1 MSLLSEPEHTQWA
14 GIAPDRRLGRRL
26 ENFLHQVLSGLATGC
41 IYASVALALVMIYQ
55 ATHHV
60 NFAQGELAMFTTY
73 IAWTLIQAGF
83 SYWTAFAATLM
94 LSFVIGLLLEW
105 IIVRPI
111 EDKPVL
117 TVVVVFVGMLFIL
130 NSITGWIYGYDLK
143 SFPSP
148 FPSNAWYSSPF
159 MSAHELGMIVV
170 TLGMLTLV
178 FCFFR
183 FTRLGLAMRAVAL
196 NPASSKLVG
205 IRVGWVI
212 ALGWGLAGTIGSVAG
227 MMAAP
232 IVYLDP
238 NMMGGI
244 LLYAF
249 AAALLGGLTSPLGAV
264 IGGFAVGVLE
274 NLAGAYVVGT
284 EIKLSVA
291 LVIIVGVLLLR
302 PSGLLGRTVVT
313 RV

>member
-1 MSLLSEPEHTQWA
+1 V
-14 GIAPDRRLGRRL
+14 D
-26 ENFLHQVLSGLATGC
+26 NFLSQLLSGLATGGL
-41 IYASVALALVMIYQ
+41 YASIALALVMIYQ

-60 NFAQGELAMFTTY
+60 NFAKGELAMFSAFL
-73 IAWTLIQAGF
+73 AWTLMQSGL
-83 SYWTAFAATLM
+83 SYWSAFLLTLV
-94 LSFVIGLLLEW
+94 LSFIAGAVIER
-105 IIVRPI
+105 IIIRPI

-117 TVVVVFVGMLFIL
+117 TVVVVFVGLLFIL
-130 NSITGWIYGYDLK
+130 NSVAGWIYGYDIK

-148 FPSNAWYSSPF
+148 FPTNAWYAGRY
-159 MSAHELGMIVV
+159 MSAHEVGMITV
-170 TLGMLTLV
+170 TLVLLVLV
-178 FCFFR
+178 FAFFR
-183 FTRLGLAMRAVAL
+183 FTPLGLAMRAVAQ
-196 NPASSKLVG
+196 NPVSSQLVG
-205 IRVGWVI
+205 IRTGWI
-212 ALGWGLAGTIGSVAG
+212 LALGWGLASVIGAVAG

-264 IGGFAVGVLE
+264 IGGFVVGVLE
-274 NLAGAYVVGT
+274 NLAGAYIVGT

-291 LVIIVGVLLLR
+291 LVIIVGVLLLK
-302 PSGLLGRTVVT
+302 PSGLFGRTVVT